1 MVASPLMYG
10 AALFP
15 IRLLDSSFSMT
26 IVNTWL
32 KVGSAGVG
40 VGVGAGVGVGVGAGV
55 GVGDAVGV
63 GAGVAVGRGVAVGVG
78 VATGFDVGVAAR
90 VGVGV
95 ACAAL
100 VGRGVGVPAFA
111 APEGDAELDG
121 PSATDGGLIDPPAL
135 GGASSSDVV
144 HNSKAPTPAPRS
156 SRRKTRMGGI
166 PPTLH

>member
-1 MVASPLMYG
+1 MYG

-32 KVGSAGVG
+32 KVGSAGVS

-78 VATGFDVGVAAR
+78 VVTGFGVGVAAR
-90 VGVGV
+90 VGVGD
-95 ACAAL
+95 ACTVP

-111 APEGDAELDG
+111 APDGDAELDG
-121 PSATDGGLIDPPAL
+121 ASATDGAVIDPAL
-135 GGASSSDVV
+135 GGASSSEVV
-144 HNSKAPTPAPRS
+144 HKSNAATAPHRT
-156 SRRKTRMGGI
+156 SRRKNHMGGT

>member
-1 MVASPLMYG
+1 MYG

-78 VATGFDVGVAAR
+78 VATGFGVGVAAR

-121 PSATDGGLIDPPAL
+121 PSATDGGVIDPPAL

-144 HNSKAPTPAPRS
+144 HKSKAATPAPRT